1 MSQAVPSKGAS
12 CEGDQVPSPAPSPGS
27 PTGSSTVGIGWGS
40 DSASTRIVTLH
51 WDTHAVTPGDVH
63 LESADDQV
71 VGHFLNYPD
80 AAVAV
85 TVPLGWPLPLV
96 SFLHQQSVRVLPPI
110 APPVPPA
117 SVDVGEQFVRPL
129 MRRRCDDM
137 VEALAHVPAPA
148 CVTEPTLTR
157 ALRFQHLLARYCP
170 AHATAPRDGTG
181 LIEVHPEAALAAW
194 GLPWRHLRAPG
205 DQGQRARE
213 RTLAGLLDPGWLD
226 LGGVGSAVVRD
237 PATLEA
243 LVAALAARAVRA
255 GVTVPAAAGPE
266 REMAERE
273 GWTALPSQPFPGR
286 PWPLP

>member
-1 MSQAVPSKGAS
+1 ML
-12 CEGDQVPSPAPSPGS
+12 SPASSPGS
-27 PTGSSTVGIGWGS
+27 PTVGIGWGS
-40 DSASTRIVTLH
+40 DSVSTRIVTLR
-51 WDTHAVTPGDVH
+51 WGTHAVTPGDVH

-96 SFLHQQSVRVLPPI
+96 SFLHQQSARVLPPI
-110 APPVPPA
+110 AAPGPPGPPVSGDA
-117 SVDVGEQFVRPL
+117 VEHVVRPL

-148 CVTEPTLTR
+148 CGTEPTLTR
-157 ALRFQHLLARYCP
+157 ALRFQHVLARYCP

-181 LIEVHPEAALAAW
+181 LIEAHAEAALAAW

-213 RTLAGLLDPGWLD
+213 RTLAGLLEPGWLD
-226 LGGVGSAVVRD
+226 LGEVQAAAAHD

-243 LVAALAARAVRA
+243 LVAALVARAVRA
-255 GVTVPAAAGPE
+255 GVTVPASAGPE
-266 REMAERE
+266 RELAERE
-273 GWTALPSQPFPGR
+273 GWTALPSVPLPAR
-286 PWPLP
+286 PWILP